1 MASFRRIFPS
11 FKWTDAWL
19 VNQIVNLPVTIGR
32 EKIGFANGVPPETV
46 KSSDYAIARWI
57 QNSMD
62 GCSCLVVFVG
72 EETYLSPWVKYEM
85 ELAEEYKMGRI
96 MIDLT
101 GMKRKDGS
109 VCREGTD
116 PFAWHGLHRGLLDPD
131 YYEIK
136 RYSWLPSGRFWIGK
150 WLEDAYQRA
159 AYLR

>member
-11 FKWTDAWL
+11 YKWTDAWL
-19 VNQIVNLPVTIGR
+19 VNQIVNLPITIGR
-32 EKIGFANGVPPETV
+32 ESIGFANGVPPETV

-101 GMKRKDGS
+101 GM
-109 VCREGTD
+109 
-116 PFAWHGLHRGLLDPD
+116 
-131 YYEIK
+131 
-136 RYSWLPSGRFWIGK
+136 
-150 WLEDAYQRA
+150 
-159 AYLR
+159 

>member
-1 MASFRRIFPS
+1 MASYRRIFPS

-136 RYSWLPSGRFWIGK
+136 RYSWLPFGRYWIGD
-150 WLEDAYQRA
+150 WLEDAYQRS